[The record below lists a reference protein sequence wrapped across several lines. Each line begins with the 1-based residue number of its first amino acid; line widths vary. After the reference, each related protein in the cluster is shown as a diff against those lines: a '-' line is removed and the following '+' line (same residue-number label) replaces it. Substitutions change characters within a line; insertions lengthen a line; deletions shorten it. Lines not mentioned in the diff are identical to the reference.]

1 MPENIL
7 TKKNVERLLAGRKL
21 IDQYRQEQTGEKQ
34 PEAMEKLMAG
44 LKELGFESI
53 DEFREFNRQMIFA
66 DGLRCIE
73 TIGWCDYCAGRTD
86 KPSCS
91 RFDALCIASLETKGY
106 HPTVDKG
113 GIYPRGRTDEEARI
127 NISIALAFW
136 DYRVEKYNNA
146 KVGDVIPIMPGCA
159 IKNIIVKQPLFPWY
173 WR

>member
-1 MPENIL
+1 MSEDIL
-7 TKKNVERLLAGRKL
+7 TKENVERLLAGRKL

-44 LKELGFESI
+44 LKELGFKSI
-53 DEFREFNRQMIFA
+53 DEFMKFNRQMIFA

-73 TIGWCDYCAGRTD
+73 NVGVCDYCANRTD
-86 KPSCS
+86 KPSC
-91 RFDALCIASLETKGY
+91 DALCVVSLEAKGY
-106 HPTVDKG
+106 HPTIDKD
-113 GIYPRGRTDEEARI
+113 GIYPRGRTDEEVAISVGIAR
-127 NISIALAFW
+127 AFW